1 LVLLGGQKERY
12 LKMKKLFSTVG
23 LIALTLVAFGI
34 LNAYIAIPDLARKGE
49 IVAYRGGGGTL
60 VDSRKLKETG
70 CTAKSIIKSDASSV
84 ENTLQAAA
92 SSVNAGA
99 DVIHLNVHR
108 TLDDQLIV
116 FHDWTLD
123 CATNKSG
130 PVHKANYSEIQA
142 ADAGFG
148 YTADND
154 QSFPYRGRGFSISRL
169 DEFYSRFPKQTFW
182 LNLKDNDERSF
193 SILHAYLA
201 NKTPDDHLK
210 TTLITSRRGL
220 NWFKNKNATIDV
232 ISVGSVK
239 ECGIDYLMLGW
250 AGIVPESCKNTTLL
264 IPPSKAK
271 YFWGYPRRMASRLQ
285 SHGTDIYLWSKN
297 REVDQKNASL
307 IVEGVGIVTS
317 DLNLISKA
325 RSYNPVN

>member
-1 LVLLGGQKERY
+1 
-12 LKMKKLFSTVG
+12 MKKFFSTVG
-23 LIALTLVAFGI
+23 LIALSLVACGI
-34 LNAYIAIPDLARKGE
+34 LNAYITIPDLARKGE
-49 IVAYRGGGGTL
+49 IVAYRGGSGNL
-60 VDSRKLKETG
+60 VDSSKLKETG
-70 CTAKSIIKSDASSV
+70 CTAKSIIKSGASSV

-92 SSVNAGA
+92 SSVSVGA
-99 DVIHLNVHR
+99 DIIHLNVHR

-130 PVHKANYSEIQA
+130 PVHKTNYAEIQA

-148 YTADND
+148 YTADNA
-154 QSFPYRGRGFSISRL
+154 QSFPYRGKGFSISRL
-169 DEFYSRFPKQTFW
+169 DEFYSRFPKQKFW
-182 LNLKDNDERSF
+182 LNLKDNDDRSF
-193 SILHAYLA
+193 SVLHAYLS
-201 NKTPDDHLK
+201 NKTSDDDPK
-210 TTLITSRRGL
+210 TTVITSRRGI

-239 ECGIDYLMLGW
+239 ECGIDYLLLGW

-271 YFWGYPRRMASRLQ
+271 YFWGYPKRMASRLQ
-285 SHGTDIYLWSKN
+285 SHGTDVYLWSKN
-297 REVDQKNASL
+297 RKVDQQNASL
-307 IVEGVGIVTS
+307 VVEGVGVVTS

-325 RSYNPVN
+325 KGYKHPL